1 MKKAMNLVKEKIF
14 GWRTLVYFL
23 IFLCLMGVTI
33 YPDEQAY
40 WIQLF
45 RGHRDGWVINN
56 FMPMCESFWT
66 TKVPISWRAGR
77 ELLYVMNGL
86 IDRPVMF
93 RALGI
98 TYFSVLVY
106 LFYLLEKNIM
116 GNIQK
121 EPGFFNILFFGLI
134 PVSLVYLRPEALML
148 ICLLFAIFIFES
160 NYHNS
165 RRLTLG
171 VITLLFLYSVEVN
184 LHGRAIFMAP
194 IFIYLIGS
202 MAYRIKSKVV
212 IMLVFLIFLWL
223 FIETVSVYKALYECG
238 ENKNVKEIIDSL
250 RFNPEIIKGDFNKFI
265 FEILARHKDIY
276 NIFKGAVFFNPHQAF
291 PLGPK
296 DFSPFVL
303 DLFGF
308 VKTVLASIAIFTF
321 LGFFYLATYLRVM
334 VATSRSRYFLTCAL
348 MAFLYLDVILM
359 KTDRF
364 YEAAI
369 FWPILILIFI
379 YQISIFNSI
388 NIAWHTKA
396 SLFCKK
402 LLLMGFYIM
411 TTAFL
416 SYYGSELILKG
427 GVTYVSIRKHDSA
440 LYRDAVQRA
449 ATNSGIDIV
458 SSKLLVGDFH
468 TIHYTAAGSF
478 PVMSNLFW
486 WFSDKS
492 TSNYQNDYGKLK
504 LLMDLDSDGFIS
516 RCDSMPA
523 KLRPEAAMTLINQN
537 GDKSL
542 ENTLCTISKS
552 HLKNINFEDKLIKE

>member
-1 MKKAMNLVKEKIF
+1 MMKVLNQGKIKIL
-14 GWRTLVYFL
+14 GWRTLVYL
-23 IFLCLMGVTI
+23 SIFLCLMGVTI

-66 TKVPISWRAGR
+66 TKVPYSWRIGR
-77 ELLYVMNGL
+77 ELLYFMNGL

-93 RALGI
+93 RALGLA
-98 TYFSVLVY
+98 YFLGLVY
-106 LFYLLEKNIM
+106 LFFSLEKNII

-148 ICLLFAIFIFES
+148 ICLLFAILIFES
-160 NYHNS
+160 NLNT
-165 RRLTLG
+165 RKRLTLG
-171 VITLLFLYSVEVN
+171 VFTLLFLYSVEVN

-202 MAYRIKSKVV
+202 MAFRIKSK
-212 IMLVFLIFLWL
+212 IIIIFAFTIFLWL
-223 FIETVSVYKALYECG
+223 FIETLSVYRALYECG

-250 RFNPEIIKGDFNKFI
+250 RFNPEIIKSGYSTFV
-265 FEILARHKDIY
+265 FEILARHKEIY
-276 NIFKGAVFFNPHQAF
+276 NIFKGAVFFNPYGAF

-296 DFSPFVL
+296 DFGAFTL

-308 VKTVLASIAIFTF
+308 VKTILASIATFTLFGF
-321 LGFFYLATYLRVM
+321 LYLATCLRVM
-334 VATSRSRYFLTCAL
+334 GATFRSRYFLTCGL
-348 MAFLYLDVILM
+348 MILLYLDVILM

-369 FWPILILIFI
+369 FWPIIMLIFI
-379 YQISIFNSI
+379 YQINIFNSL
-388 NIAWHTKA
+388 NLAWHAKA
-396 SLFCKK
+396 SLLCKK
-402 LLLMGFYIM
+402 LLLVSFYIM

-416 SYYGSELILKG
+416 AYYGKELILKG
-427 GVTYVSIRKHDSA
+427 GITYVSIRKHDSG

-449 ATNSGIDIV
+449 ATNSGIDLV
-458 SSKLLVGDFH
+458 RSKLLVGDFH
-468 TIHYTAAGSF
+468 TIHYTAVGSF

-492 TSNYQNDYGKLK
+492 TSNYKDDYGKLK
-504 LLMDLDSDGFIS
+504 LLMDLNSDGFIA
-516 RCDSMPA
+516 RCDSMPE
-523 KLRPEAAMTLINQN
+523 KIRPEAAITLIDKN
-537 GDKSL
+537 GEKSL
-542 ENTLCTISKS
+542 ENTLCTISIF
-552 HLKNINFEDKLIKE
+552 HLKNINFESKLIK

>member
-1 MKKAMNLVKEKIF
+1 MKVLNQGKIKIL
-14 GWRTLVYFL
+14 GWRTLVYLL

-66 TKVPISWRAGR
+66 TKVPYSWRIGR
-77 ELLYVMNGL
+77 ELLYFMNGL

-93 RALGI
+93 RALGLA
-98 TYFSVLVY
+98 YFLGLVY
-106 LFYLLEKNIM
+106 LFFTLEKNFI

-121 EPGFFNILFFGLI
+121 EPGFFNILFFGFI

-148 ICLLFAIFIFES
+148 ICLLFAILIFES
-160 NYHNS
+160 NLNTCK
-165 RRLTLG
+165 RLTLG
-171 VITLLFLYSVEVN
+171 IFTLLFLYSVEVN

-202 MAYRIKSKVV
+202 MAFRIKSKIIIIFAVS
-212 IMLVFLIFLWL
+212 IFLWL
-223 FIETVSVYKALYECG
+223 FIETLSVYRALYECG

-250 RFNPEIIKGDFNKFI
+250 RFNPEIIKSSFSTFI
-265 FEILARHKDIY
+265 FKILARHKEIY
-276 NIFKGAVFFNPHQAF
+276 NIFKGAVFFNPYGTL

-296 DFSPFVL
+296 DFGTFTL

-308 VKTVLASIAIFTF
+308 VKTILASIAAFTLFGF
-321 LGFFYLATYLRVM
+321 LYLATCLRVM
-334 VATSRSRYFLTCAL
+334 GATFRSRYFLICGL
-348 MAFLYLDVILM
+348 IIFLYLDVILM

-369 FWPILILIFI
+369 FWPIIMLIFI
-379 YQISIFNSI
+379 YQINIFNSL
-388 NIAWHTKA
+388 NLAWHAKA

-402 LLLMGFYIM
+402 LLLVSFYIM
-411 TTAFL
+411 TTTFL
-416 SYYGSELILKG
+416 AYYGSELILKG
-427 GVTYVSIRKHDSA
+427 GITYVSIRKHDSS

-449 ATNSGIDIV
+449 AADSGIDLV
-458 SSKLLVGDFH
+458 RSKLLVGDFQ
-468 TIHYTAAGSF
+468 TIHYTAVGSF

-492 TSNYQNDYGKLK
+492 TSNYKDDYGKLK
-504 LLMDLDSDGFIS
+504 LLMDLNSDGFIS
-516 RCDSMPA
+516 RCDFMPE
-523 KLRPEAAMTLINQN
+523 KIRLEAAITLIDKNRE
-537 GDKSL
+537 KSL

-552 HLKNINFEDKLIKE
+552 HLKNINFESKLIR